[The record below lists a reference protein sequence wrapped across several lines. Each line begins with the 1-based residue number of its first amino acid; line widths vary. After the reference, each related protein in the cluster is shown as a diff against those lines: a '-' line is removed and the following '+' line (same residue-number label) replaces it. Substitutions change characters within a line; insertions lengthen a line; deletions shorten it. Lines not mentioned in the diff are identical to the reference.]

1 MEKEALFYDR
11 LADNVVQC
19 KLCAHHCLV
28 KPGRKGICLVR
39 QNNDGILYS
48 LTYGNLIAQHDDP
61 IEKKPLYHFLP
72 GSHAWS
78 IAAPGCNF
86 QCEWCQNWEIS
97 QMPRYSGDLS
107 NAFISPDQVVQD
119 AVDHKCASIAYTYT
133 EPTIFY
139 EFSRDV
145 GLLAKA
151 RGLRNVFVTN
161 GYMTPEV
168 IRDLSTW
175 LDAANVDIKAFSDTA
190 YQKLI
195 NARLQPVL
203 QACRLMKEQGIWL
216 EITTLVIPGVNDD
229 LEEMKQLAGFIAGE
243 LGVETPW
250 HVSRYYPSY
259 KFGRVAATPPETIR
273 KIVEVGRSAGLY
285 YVYEGNLH
293 RETSTYCPKCGE
305 LVLSRGNYFVNHNK
319 IADNSKCPGC
329 GFLIAGRE
337 IYKIAHS

>member
-1 MEKEALFYDR
+1 
-11 LADNVVQC
+11 
-19 KLCAHHCLV
+19 
-28 KPGRKGICLVR
+28 
-39 QNNDGILYS
+39 
-48 LTYGNLIAQHDDP
+48 
-61 IEKKPLYHFLP
+61 
-72 GSHAWS
+72 
-78 IAAPGCNF
+78 
-86 QCEWCQNWEIS
+86 
-97 QMPRYSGDLS
+97 
-107 NAFISPDQVVQD
+107 
-119 AVDHKCASIAYTYT
+119 
-133 EPTIFY
+133 
-139 EFSRDV
+139 
-145 GLLAKA
+145 
-151 RGLRNVFVTN
+151 
-161 GYMTPEV
+161 V

-195 NARLQPVL
+195 KASLQPVL
-203 QACRLMKEQGIWL
+203 QACRLMKEQVIWL

-305 LVLSRGNYFVNHNK
+305 LVLSRGSYFVNHNK
-319 IADNSKCPGC
+319 ITDNSKCPGC
-329 GFLIAGRE
+329 GFLLAGRE
-337 IYKIAHS
+337 IYNIAHS